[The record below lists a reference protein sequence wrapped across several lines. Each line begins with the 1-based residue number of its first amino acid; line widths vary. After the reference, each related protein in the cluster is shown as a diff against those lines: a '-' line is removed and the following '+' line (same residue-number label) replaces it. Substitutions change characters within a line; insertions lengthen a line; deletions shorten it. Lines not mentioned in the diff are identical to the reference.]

1 MGKRNKAQTLAIEK
15 GVSQTFRW
23 KENNHGLSKNLP
35 EIFED
40 FAEGRRNSFLNV
52 KKIKEQDKPVIGI
65 FCTYFPQELAVAM
78 NAAVVSLCATSDET
92 IPAAEADLPKNL
104 CPLIKSSYGFGKT
117 DKCPFFY
124 FSDLVVGETTCDGK
138 KKMYEYMADFKP
150 VHIMELPN
158 CPTENGVE
166 MYKKEIIRMKEKL
179 EEVFGVT
186 ITEEDIRRGIRVKN
200 AERIALKNLYSIM
213 KADPAPISGTDLMNT
228 LVATTFNFER
238 EKIPAQMEAL
248 IEKIKAEANPTEKKP
263 RILITGCPMGGA
275 TMKVVEAVEE
285 SGAVV
290 VGFENC
296 SGAKS
301 VEENVDESN
310 PDVYDAL
317 ARKYVNIGCSCMT
330 PNDNRIKLLN
340 SMIDEYNVDGVV
352 DMELQACHTY
362 AVETLRIKRF
372 VNDEKKIPYMNL
384 ETDYSQADVGQ
395 LKTRIAAFIEML

>member
-1 MGKRNKAQTLAIEK
+1 MELR
-15 GVSQTFRW
+15 
-23 KENNHGLSKNLP
+23 KNLP

-40 FAEGRRNSFLNV
+40 FAEGRRNSFLSV
-52 KKIKEQDKPVIGI
+52 KKIKEQDKPVIGM

-150 VHIMELPN
+150 VHVMELPN
-158 CPTENGVE
+158 CPTEMGVE
-166 MYKKEIIRMKEKL
+166 MYKREIIRMKEKL

-200 AERIALKNLYSIM
+200 AERTALKNLYSIM

-248 IEKIKAEANPTEKKP
+248 IEKIKAEAKPGEKKP

-296 SGAKS
+296 SGAKAM
-301 VEENVDESN
+301 EENVDESN

-395 LKTRIAAFIEML
+395 LRTRIAAFIEML

>member
-1 MGKRNKAQTLAIEK
+1 MELR
-15 GVSQTFRW
+15 
-23 KENNHGLSKNLP
+23 KNLP

-200 AERIALKNLYSIM
+200 AERTALKNLYSIM

>member
-1 MGKRNKAQTLAIEK
+1 MELR
-15 GVSQTFRW
+15 
-23 KENNHGLSKNLP
+23 KNLP

>member
-1 MGKRNKAQTLAIEK
+1 MELR
-15 GVSQTFRW
+15 
-23 KENNHGLSKNLP
+23 KNLP

-285 SGAVV
+285 NGAVV

-372 VNDEKKIPYMNL
+372 VNGEKKIPYMNL